1 MYSFAPMPLSQGHDS
16 SLVAVW
22 NKRHGRAVETLSF
35 TFTHR
40 AKPVCGAEEPECAFV
55 GQISLQLISYSLM
68 QGSEAL
74 YFCLF
79 PFTDVWKP
87 ANSVLNPPRLWL
99 RQQETTDTQDRSGTF
114 PRATGHRHLSL
125 PSGLPE
131 VTVLNTILSHTIVF
145 HLSSL
150 WHPFLC

>member
-1 MYSFAPMPLSQGHDS
+1 MYSFASMLLSQGHDS
-16 SLVAVW
+16 SLVAIW
-22 NKRHGRAVETLSF
+22 NKRHGRAVETSFSF
-35 TFTHR
+35 THG

-68 QGSEAL
+68 QGSKAL
-74 YFCLF
+74 DFCLF

-87 ANSVLNPPRLWL
+87 ANSVLNPPLLWL
-99 RQQETTDTQDRSGTF
+99 RQQETTDTQDHSGTF
-114 PRATGHRHLSL
+114 PRATGQRHLSL
-125 PSGLPE
+125 PSGLHE

-150 WHPFLC
+150 GHTFLC